1 MENAMNDCKIN
12 VGILIFFLMSSILF
26 LDGCKEPVDLKSR
39 WLDKEIVIDADD
51 NDWQDY
57 PLFYDEK
64 TRSCI
69 GVYNDDA
76 NLYLCF
82 QTMDEDIQ
90 RQILSQGLFV
100 WFNSTGGK
108 DKQFGVCFPTGR
120 RSYGLGGFPGRP
132 PDMTGPPPEGSSDM
146 SGASADKPSGDRNT
160 LPGRPFGGDSD
171 TDEKIRLFTSEKVK
185 GWPYTVQEAAN
196 LGIFARYTV
205 DQRKRFIYELKIHL
219 AESGEATYATVV
231 SAADKIGRGFMTAR
245 SANMPGAGGMGR
257 EGRGGGDT
265 RGGGRPGG
273 GMPGG
278 GMPGGGMGGG
288 DMPGGGTG
296 RSKDSLEIWTNVTLA
311 SNPFNNK

>member
-1 MENAMNDCKIN
+1 MENAMNDYKMD
-12 VGILIFFLMSSILF
+12 VGILIFFLMSSLLF
-26 LDGCKEPVDLKSR
+26 LDGCKEPVDLQSR
-39 WLDKEIVIDADD
+39 WLDKEIVIDAND

-69 GVYNDDA
+69 GVYNDDT

-120 RSYGLGGFPGRP
+120 RSYGLGGFPGRSPDIPGTP
-132 PDMTGPPPEGSSDM
+132 PGGSSDM
-146 SGASADKPSGDRNT
+146 SGTPADKPSGDRNIFRG
-160 LPGRPFGGDSD
+160 PPSGRDSD
-171 TDEKIRLFTSEKVK
+171 TDEKIRLFTSDKVK
-185 GWPYTVQEAAN
+185 GWPYTFQEAAN

-219 AESGEATYATVV
+219 SEGGEATYATVV
-231 SAADKIGRGFMTAR
+231 SAANKIGIGFMTAG

-257 EGRGGGDT
+257 EGMGGGD
-265 RGGGRPGG
+265 RPSRRPGDDMG
-273 GMPGG
+273 GG

-288 DMPGGGTG
+288 YMPGSGMD
-296 RSKDSLEIWTNVTLA
+296 RSKDSLEIWANVTLA